1 MENNQVT
8 NGTTG
13 KGVKTREITV
23 EDIPDLFRVR
33 IATWHT
39 PNGREDMA
47 RLGITPATVRAMLD
61 AGTHRGWL
69 AERGGEVI
77 GFAMG
82 DRSNGEMWV
91 IAVLKEYEGRG
102 IGRALLAEVE
112 AWLAAEGWDE
122 IWLTTDIDENDR
134 AVGFYKHLGWVD
146 WKFDGD
152 RFMRKKVGHS
162 G

>member
-61 AGTHRGWL
+61 AGT
-69 AERGGEVI
+69 
-77 GFAMG
+77 
-82 DRSNGEMWV
+82 
-91 IAVLKEYEGRG
+91 
-102 IGRALLAEVE
+102 
-112 AWLAAEGWDE
+112 
-122 IWLTTDIDENDR
+122 
-134 AVGFYKHLGWVD
+134 
-146 WKFDGD
+146 
-152 RFMRKKVGHS
+152 
-162 G
+162 